1 MSQKLSRKEIKR
13 DQFREAMEQVLG
25 YAGSHVRHIALAV
38 GGVVAVILVAVAVYV
53 WWQARETQA
62 EEAFNRALTIYQA
75 PIDAE
80 DPAPDDPWS
89 PRFATEEARRERA
102 KELFSEVWEGY
113 GGSQSGRLA
122 LVYLGRIALDE
133 GDSETARQ
141 RWRTFVEEE
150 EDTVLV
156 SETHLNLIALERQEG
171 RSEEVVQRLEAML
184 DQPDP
189 GLPLDALLFEL
200 GSTYEALG
208 REQQALDSYRR
219 LVEEFQSSMYVQEA
233 QQRMAAL
240 GGATPATPGRSAS
253 GGALPTMG

>member
-13 DQFREAMEQVLG
+13 DQFREVMEQILG
-25 YAGSHVRHIALAV
+25 YAGSHVRHIALALG
-38 GGVVAVILVAVAVYV
+38 GGVVVILLTVAVFV
-53 WWQARETQA
+53 WWQARQTQA
-62 EEAFNRALTIYQA
+62 QEAFNRALTVYQA
-75 PIDAE
+75 TIDAE

-89 PRFATEEARRERA
+89 PRFASEEARRERA
-102 KELFSEVWEGY
+102 KELFTEVWDGY

-133 GDSETARQ
+133 GDTETARQ
-141 RWRTFVEEE
+141 RWRTFVEAGD
-150 EDTVLV
+150 DTVLV

-171 RSEEVVQRLEAML
+171 RAEEVAQKLETML
-184 DQPDP
+184 DQPNP
-189 GLPLDALLFEL
+189 GLPRDALLFEL

-219 LVEEFQSSMYVQEA
+219 LVEEFRSSMYVQEA

-240 GGATPATPGRSAS
+240 GGATPPRQPR